1 MPLRS
6 PDVIEG
12 RRLDAR
18 ASYRAGKV
26 DRVSFDLDQISYKVG
41 QETFI
46 SDVSLSF
53 QPGTMNVLLG
63 PTLSGKTTLMRL
75 MAGLDRP
82 TSGKLLDDGIDVT
95 GVAVRK
101 RSVAMVYQQ
110 FVNYPTLSVFEN
122 IASPLRVQGLPKAE
136 ITARVDRAA
145 KLLRL
150 EPMLGRTPSQLSG
163 GQQQRTAIARALV
176 KQAKLV
182 LLDEPLANLDYKLR
196 EELREELPRIFAET
210 GAVLVYA
217 TTEPTE
223 ALLLRGTT
231 VTLWQGKVTQ
241 IGATAEVYHQPVNL
255 NSARVFSDPPLNELT
270 VVKSGD
276 NLKLQNGRTI
286 QSGQLA
292 LDIKDGPYRVGFRAD
307 AVAIRPSRQS
317 EVSFPGEVS
326 VCELNGSESFVHV
339 DVGLGTWVCLAS
351 GIQQWE
357 PGDAV
362 DVQVDLT
369 QTFLFGDDGR
379 RLVSSPKQEG

>member
-1 MPLRS
+1 M
-6 PDVIEG
+6 
-12 RRLDAR
+12 
-18 ASYRAGKV
+18 
-26 DRVSFDLDQISYKVG
+26 SFDLDQITYKVG

-46 SDVSLSF
+46 RDVSLRF

-63 PTLSGKTTLMRL
+63 PTLAGKTTLMRL

-82 TSGKLLDDGIDVT
+82 TSGRIVDDGVDIT

-110 FVNYPTLSVFEN
+110 FVNYPTLSVYEN

-136 ITARVDRAA
+136 IDARVGRAA

-150 EPMLGRTPSQLSG
+150 DAMLGRTPSQLSG

-176 KQAKLV
+176 KQARLV

-231 VTLWQGKVTQ
+231 ATLWEGRMTQ
-241 IGATAEVYHQPVNL
+241 AGPTAEVYHQPGNL
-255 NSARVFSDPPLNELT
+255 DAARVFSDPPLNELAL
-270 VVKSGD
+270 VKSGTAVRLD
-276 NLKLQNGRTI
+276 NGRVI
-286 QSGQLA
+286 AGEFPSGMPE
-292 LDIKDGPYRVGFRAD
+292 GPCRLGFRAD
-307 AVAIRPSRQS
+307 AVAIGPARDGRLG
-317 EVSFPGEVS
+317 FPGTVS
-326 VCELNGSESFVHV
+326 VTELSGSESFVHV
-339 DVGLGTWVCLAS
+339 DVGVGTWVCLAS
-351 GIQQWE
+351 GIQEWE
-357 PGDAV
+357 PGDSV
-362 DVQVDLT
+362 EVQLDLAGA
-369 QTFLFGDDGR
+369 FLFGPGGE
-379 RLVSSPKQEG
+379 RLNHPSDRER